1 MNYSCDS
8 SARTF
13 LWTWEELTTYI
24 HNWLKVINIALFLI
38 YYSTLHSLKK
48 KRKSVQKL
56 QGSRSLEEH
65 EIKWLW
71 ELIFITQQGGFMA
84 CMKGRPAFK
93 PLNYKL

>member
-48 KRKSVQKL
+48 KEKESVSKNFKAPEALKNMKL
-56 QGSRSLEEH
+56 NDFE
-65 EIKWLW
+65 
-71 ELIFITQQGGFMA
+71 
-84 CMKGRPAFK
+84 
-93 PLNYKL
+93 N